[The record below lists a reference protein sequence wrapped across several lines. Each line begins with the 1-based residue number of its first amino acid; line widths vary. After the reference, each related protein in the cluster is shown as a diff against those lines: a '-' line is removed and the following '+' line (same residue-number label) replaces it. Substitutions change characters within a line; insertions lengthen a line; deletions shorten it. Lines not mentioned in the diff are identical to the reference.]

1 MAQSRCRK
9 RDEKLAVNTFKASAG
24 QTLAALKQ
32 AWDAQKAYGFLAS
45 YMMHGQP
52 GVGKT
57 QIAESL
63 ARYTGG
69 KLYDIR
75 LTTIETSDLRGL
87 PYYNHETKQTMY
99 YRPEDLPSENVPAVL
114 FLDELTSAAP
124 HLQPTVYGLLQE
136 RRIGQ
141 HRIPDSVMIV
151 AAGNGVEDGA
161 VAYEMGTAISDRLI
175 HLNVV
180 ADPTDWVDNYA
191 VPQGLH
197 PAIVT
202 FVKIRPDLLQ
212 TVGECLRQEKLIATT
227 PRSWERA
234 SQIMFNFQDRLTRM
248 IFLAG
253 TLGDSVANEFM
264 IISDDIEATV
274 QVDKMIKAQRPE
286 RIELYP
292 TSMHGLNAMILG
304 VIGSVNKATINACI
318 EILID
323 LASLSRLRK
332 ESDFKRHPLKELAT
346 FGLEQLFKRAISDGL
361 MTEILANSAYQEYE
375 ARREAEGLSNR

>member
-1 MAQSRCRK
+1 M
-9 RDEKLAVNTFKASAG
+9 AVNALKVSAG
-24 QTLAALKQ
+24 QALEALKQ
-32 AWDAQKAYGFLAS
+32 GWEAQSKSGFMAS

-52 GVGKT
+52 GIGKT
-57 QIAESL
+57 QIAEAL
-63 ARYTGG
+63 ARHIYG
-69 KLYDIR
+69 KLYDVR

-99 YRPEDLPSENVPAVL
+99 YRPEDLPSSEEPAVL

-141 HRIPDSVMIV
+141 HRIPDNVMIV

-161 VAYEMGTAISDRLI
+161 VAYEMGTAIADRLI
-175 HLNVV
+175 HMNVV
-180 ADPTDWVDNYA
+180 ADATDWADNYA
-191 VPQGLH
+191 APNGLH
-197 PAIVT
+197 PAVVSFIKV
-202 FVKIRPDLLQ
+202 RPDLLQ

-234 SQIMFNFQDRLTRM
+234 SQIMFNFQDRATRM

-264 IISDDIEATV
+264 IIADDIEATV
-274 QVDKMIKAQRPE
+274 QVDKMIKAKRGD
-286 RIELYP
+286 RIEMYP
-292 TSMHGLNAMILG
+292 VTMHGLNAMILG
-304 VIGSVNKATINACI
+304 VLGSVKKSTIDACL

-323 LASLSRLRK
+323 VASLAKLRK
-332 ESDFKRHPLKELAT
+332 EPEFRMQPLSELAT
-346 FGLEQLFKRAISDGL
+346 FGLEQLFKKGIKEG
-361 MTEILANSAYQEYE
+361 MMMEILANQAYQQYE
-375 ARREAEGLSNR
+375 ARREADGLSRK